1 MMLWNSL
8 INLVMFPINWF
19 WERYKKC
26 KKENAVGKMI
36 CLFAFSLTGLA
47 VIMVAIAYVI
57 AIIFLKI
64 NERPEAILIIL
75 GVVWLYLYGR
85 SRSLNQEEQ
94 SKKAKEQQNSDL
106 NELNKNAIKGLPII
120 TMFMFTIFRKL
131 ADEIDCEKPLTSAE
145 IQLPEDKY
153 IIRNGLCF
161 YQFKLKK
168 KCMQAYDR
176 EALDVFK
183 TSLQCAIQNKLH
195 SGDALSFEAHDVLDQ
210 FGNIFDAIVI
220 DNIEDLGGYFQFS
233 VVYASQAYAEFA
245 RKKQLIKMQDKSSN
259 EELTASWDI

>member
-1 MMLWNSL
+1 MLWNSL

-64 NERPEAILIIL
+64 NERPEALLIIL

-161 YQFKLKK
+161 YQLKLKK
-168 KCMQAYDR
+168 KDMKTYDR
-176 EALDVFK
+176 DTLDVFK
-183 TSLQCAIQNKLH
+183 TDLQYSIQNKIH
-195 SGDALSFEAHDVLDQ
+195 SGDGLSFEAHDVLDRY
-210 FGNIFDAIVI
+210 GNIFDAVVV
-220 DNIEDLGGYFQFS
+220 DNIEDMGGFFQFS
-233 VVYASQAYAEFA
+233 VVFASQNYAEYS
-245 RKKQLIKMQDKSSN
+245 RQKQMIKMQDKASS
-259 EELTASWDI
+259 EELTVSWDN

>member
-1 MMLWNSL
+1 MLWNGL
-8 INLVMFPINWF
+8 INIVMFPVNYF
-19 WERYKKC
+19 WERYQKC
-26 KKENAVGKMI
+26 KKENAVWKMI
-36 CLFAFSLTGLA
+36 CLFAFSLTGIA
-47 VIMVAIAYVI
+47 VILVGIAY
-57 AIIFLKI
+57 AISIIIIKI
-64 NERPEAILIIL
+64 NERPEILFIVL
-75 GVVWLYLYGR
+75 GIVWLYLYGR
-85 SRSLNQEEQ
+85 SKSIKQEEQ
-94 SKKAKEQQNSDL
+94 SKKTAEQLNRDK
-106 NELNKNAIKGLPII
+106 NELNANAVKGLPSI
-120 TMFMFTIFRKL
+120 TMFMFTIFRKQS
-131 ADEIDCEKPLTSAE
+131 DDIDCEKPLTSAE
-145 IQLPEDKY
+145 IQIPEEKF
-153 IIRNGLCF
+153 ILRNGLCF